1 MLKLSSSA
9 GSRAALRAGGK
20 AKAQGL
26 DLDPVMDYVLDFRKG
41 LEEAMG
47 EVAASQC
54 KRMRPGRL
62 IYGFSRPA
70 GGEGEE
76 GGLSPDIE
84 FFGIPEGVEDE
95 HELDPGKG
103 LMILVFK
110 LKACRSELSSPL
122 SACLWRLHL
131 GRRERPGGPP
141 SGMD

>member
-1 MLKLSSSA
+1 MEK
-9 GSRAALRAGGK
+9 GNR
-20 AKAQGL
+20 
-26 DLDPVMDYVLDFRKG
+26 FRKV

-47 EVAASQC
+47 EVAARQG
-54 KRMRPGRL
+54 KRVRPGRL
-62 IYGFSRPA
+62 ISCFSRPA

-76 GGLSPDIE
+76 GGLGPDVE
-84 FFGIPEGVEDE
+84 FFGIPVEVEDE

-103 LMILVFK
+103 LVILVFK
-110 LKACRSELSSPL
+110 LRACRSELSSPL